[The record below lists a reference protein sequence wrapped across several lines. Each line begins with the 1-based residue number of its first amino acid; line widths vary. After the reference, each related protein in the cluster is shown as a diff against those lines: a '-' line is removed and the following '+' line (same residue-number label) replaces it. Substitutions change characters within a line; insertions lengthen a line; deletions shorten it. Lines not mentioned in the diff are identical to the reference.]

1 MEEIKKQ
8 KWFENIDWDLL
19 MQKKIMPP
27 FVPVITNEIDV
38 SNFDTVNIEKRKKK
52 ITPTPTP
59 HLFIYFF

>member
-1 MEEIKKQ
+1 
-8 KWFENIDWDLL
+8 